1 MPVIWLSHVLSPE
14 TPMYSG
20 SGRVEITAERLIA
33 SGDTSNNTH
42 LALPAHSGTHVDA
55 PVHFVDGGASIDQFD
70 AASWIAERPALIDVP
85 CEPGELIGVDR
96 IRGELEALPRET
108 DMLLLRTGAQKW
120 RTSSVASD
128 RENFESHGPGIGL
141 DLAAWLR
148 EELDLAFL
156 GVDAISISSPDH
168 REVGREAHRI
178 LLGPHHSGRQAVRLI
193 EDMDLAAL
201 PRSPHR
207 VWVAPLRM
215 LGGDGAPV
223 TVFAEL

>member
-108 DMLLLRTGAQKW
+108 DMLLLRTGAQRW
-120 RTSSVASD
+120 RTSSNASERD
-128 RENFESHGPGIGL
+128 NFESHGPGIGL
-141 DLAAWLR
+141 DLATWLR
-148 EELDLAFL
+148 DELALAFL

-178 LLGPHHSGRQAVRLI
+178 LLGPHHSGRRAVRLI

-201 PRSPHR
+201 PGSPNR

>member
-1 MPVIWLSHVLSPE
+1 MPVIWLSHVLSPD

-20 SGRVEITAERLIA
+20 SGRVEITAERSIA
-33 SGDTSNNTH
+33 SGDTSNNTY

-70 AASWIAERPALIDVP
+70 APSWIAERPALIDVP
-85 CEPGELIGVDR
+85 CQPGELIGVDR

-108 DMLLLRTGAQKW
+108 DMLLLRTGAQRW
-120 RTSSVASD
+120 RTSSNASERD
-128 RENFESHGPGIGL
+128 NFESHGPGIGL
-141 DLAAWLR
+141 DLATWLR
-148 EELDLAFL
+148 DELALAFL

-201 PRSPHR
+201 PGSPHR

>member
-20 SGRVEITAERLIA
+20 SGRVEITAERSIA

-96 IRGELEALPRET
+96 IRGELDALPRET
-108 DMLLLRTGAQKW
+108 DMLLLRTGAQRW
-120 RTSSVASD
+120 RTSSNGSERD
-128 RENFESHGPGIGL
+128 NFESHGPGIGL
-141 DLAAWLR
+141 DLATWLR
-148 EELDLAFL
+148 DELALAFL

-193 EDMDLAAL
+193 EDMDLAEL
-201 PRSPHR
+201 PGSPNR

>member
-1 MPVIWLSHVLSPE
+1 MPVIWLSHVLSPD

-20 SGRVEITAERLIA
+20 SGRVEIKAERSIT
-33 SGDTSNNTH
+33 SGDTSNNTY

-55 PVHFVDGGASIDQFD
+55 PMHFVDGGASIDQFD
-70 AASWIAERPALIDVP
+70 APSWIAERPALIDVP
-85 CEPGELIGVDR
+85 CQPGELIGVDP
-96 IRGELEALPRET
+96 IRADHDEHNPDT
-108 DMLLLRTGAQKW
+108 HMLLLRTGAQNW

-148 EELDLAFL
+148 QELELAFL

-201 PRSPHR
+201 PGSPHR

>member
-20 SGRVEITAERLIA
+20 SGRVEITAERSIA

-96 IRGELEALPRET
+96 IRGELDALPRET
-108 DMLLLRTGAQKW
+108 DMLLLRTGAQRW
-120 RTSSVASD
+120 RTSSNASERD
-128 RENFESHGPGIGL
+128 NFESHGPGIGL
-141 DLAAWLR
+141 DLATWLR
-148 EELDLAFL
+148 DELALAFL

-178 LLGPHHSGRQAVRLI
+178 LLGPHHSGREAVRLI

-201 PRSPHR
+201 HGSPNR

>member
-20 SGRVEITAERLIA
+20 SGRVEITAERSMS

-55 PVHFVDGGASIDQFD
+55 PVHFVDGGASIDDFD
-70 AASWIAERPALIDVP
+70 APSWVAEHPALIDVP

-96 IRGELEALPRET
+96 IRSDLDALPRDT
-108 DMLLLRTGAQKW
+108 DMLLLRTGAQRW
-120 RTSSVASD
+120 RASSNA
-128 RENFESHGPGIGL
+128 RERDNFESHGPGIGL
-141 DLAAWLR
+141 DLATWLR
-148 EELDLAFL
+148 DELALTFL

-168 REVGREAHRI
+168 REIGREAHRI
-178 LLGPHHSGRQAVRLI
+178 LLGQHPSGRPAVRLI

-201 PRSPHR
+201 SGAPDR
-207 VWVAPLRM
+207 VWVAPLR
-215 LGGDGAPV
+215 LAGGDGAPV
-223 TVFAEL
+223 TVFAEI

>member
-1 MPVIWLSHVLSPE
+1 
-14 TPMYSG
+14 
-20 SGRVEITAERLIA
+20 
-33 SGDTSNNTH
+33 
-42 LALPAHSGTHVDA
+42 
-55 PVHFVDGGASIDQFD
+55 
-70 AASWIAERPALIDVP
+70 
-85 CEPGELIGVDR
+85 
-96 IRGELEALPRET
+96 
-108 DMLLLRTGAQKW
+108 
-120 RTSSVASD
+120 VASD

-148 EELDLAFL
+148 EELELAFL

-201 PRSPHR
+201 PGSPNR

>member
-20 SGRVEITAERLIA
+20 SGRVEITAERSIA

-96 IRGELEALPRET
+96 IRGELDALPRET
-108 DMLLLRTGAQKW
+108 DMLLLRTGAQRW
-120 RTSSVASD
+120 RTSSNASERD
-128 RENFESHGPGIGL
+128 NFESHGPGIGL
-141 DLAAWLR
+141 DLATWLR
-148 EELDLAFL
+148 DELALAFL

-201 PRSPHR
+201 PGSPNR

>member
-20 SGRVEITAERLIA
+20 SGRVEITAERSMS

-55 PVHFVDGGASIDQFD
+55 PVHFVEGGASIDQFE

-85 CEPGELIGVDR
+85 CQPGELIGLDR
-96 IRGELEALPRET
+96 IGAELAALPADI
-108 DMLLLRTGAQKW
+108 DMLLIRTGAQHW
-120 RTSSVASD
+120 RTSSMASD

-141 DLAAWLR
+141 DVATWLR
-148 EELDLAFL
+148 DELELAFL

-178 LLGPHHSGRQAVRLI
+178 LLGPHPSGRRAVRLI

-201 PRSPHR
+201 SEPPGR

-223 TVFAEL
+223 TVFAEV

>member
-108 DMLLLRTGAQKW
+108 DMLLLRTGAQRW
-120 RTSSVASD
+120 RTSSNASERD
-128 RENFESHGPGIGL
+128 NFESHGPGIGL
-141 DLAAWLR
+141 DLATWLR
-148 EELDLAFL
+148 DELALAFL

-201 PRSPHR
+201 PGSPNR

-223 TVFAEL
+223 TVFAEV

>member
-20 SGRVEITAERLIA
+20 SGRVEITAERSIA
-33 SGDTSNNTH
+33 SGDTSNNTY

-70 AASWIAERPALIDVP
+70 APSWIAERPALIDVP
-85 CEPGELIGVDR
+85 CQPGELIGVHR
-96 IRGELEALPRET
+96 IQADLDELHPDT
-108 DMLLLRTGAQKW
+108 DMLLLRTGAQNW

-148 EELDLAFL
+148 EELELAFL

-201 PRSPHR
+201 LGSPNR

>member
-20 SGRVEITAERLIA
+20 SGRVEITAERSIA

-108 DMLLLRTGAQKW
+108 DMLLLRTGAQRW
-120 RTSSVASD
+120 RTSSNASERD
-128 RENFESHGPGIGL
+128 NFESHGPGIGL
-141 DLAAWLR
+141 DLATWLR
-148 EELDLAFL
+148 DELALAFL

-201 PRSPHR
+201 PGSPNR

>member
-20 SGRVEITAERLIA
+20 SGRVEITAERSIA

-85 CEPGELIGVDR
+85 CEPGELISVDR
-96 IRGELEALPRET
+96 IRGELDALPRET
-108 DMLLLRTGAQKW
+108 DMLLLRTGAQRW
-120 RTSSVASD
+120 RTSSNASERD
-128 RENFESHGPGIGL
+128 NFESHGPGIGL
-141 DLAAWLR
+141 DLATWLR
-148 EELDLAFL
+148 DELALAFL

-201 PRSPHR
+201 PGSPNR